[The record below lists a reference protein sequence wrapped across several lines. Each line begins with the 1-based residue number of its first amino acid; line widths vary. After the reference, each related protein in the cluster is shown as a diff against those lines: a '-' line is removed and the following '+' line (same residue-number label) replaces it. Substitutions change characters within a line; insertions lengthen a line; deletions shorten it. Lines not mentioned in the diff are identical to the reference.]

1 MNRDVFNHI
10 VCVCVCVCVSVRVVC
25 ACTHTLSHVQL
36 FVTPMD
42 CSLPGSSVYEI
53 SEAGI
58 LEWVAISFS
67 RGSSQLRDQTGI
79 SCVSCNG
86 KQILYHCMTWEARY
100 V

>member
-1 MNRDVFNHI
+1 MYLI
-10 VCVCVCVCVSVRVVC
+10 TLCVCVSVCVVC
-25 ACTHTLSHVQL
+25 VSAHTLSRVQL

-42 CSLPGSSVYEI
+42 RSLPGSSVYEI

-67 RGSSQLRDQTGI
+67 RGSSQPRDQSGI

-86 KQILYHCMTWEARY
+86 RQILYYCATWEARS